1 MDIKQDFK
9 VYCSTNLNEFKKSID
24 SDFLNEDDELILEG
38 IASSTSMDWDGDYM
52 TQECLEDMK
61 SQAIGLTVLQDHG
74 NDLKDIIGKV
84 LEVTESSA
92 DLFKIRFSIIPSA
105 KKFIKELLDNDINLG
120 LSIGAKALD
129 YEPNEDA
136 NSYGW
141 KINKVKLFEISLV
154 SLPANWDSYGSVEI
168 SKAFN
173 EEDMITATCFNGACK
188 QLVKNHQISIQ
199 KELEDTNDDED
210 EIVTHQD
217 CINYVNELG
226 ISMYDRLLEQ
236 IAEEIEKIKTDIFY
250 NMNNTNSNNSDTV
263 KEDTNNQSTNEED
276 TNNSSKK
283 EDVKEKKLDMS
294 EIEEK
299 IDTEVQTPTNS
310 IEEEV
315 NVTSVEE
322 NEFMKSMEEEVKI
335 GKSLD
340 THETETVSNE
350 EILKSIKELTSVLS
364 AQNDNMDA
372 KISEALEKKLEQERE
387 VIRKEVEEELF
398 KELTTERKPVE
409 TDQVKVE
416 KKLEEENKEES
427 VETKK
432 SMNTY
437 DIAKMLCNQ

>member
-9 VYCSTNLNEFKKSID
+9 VYCSTNLNEFKKSIG
-24 SDFLNEDDELILEG
+24 SDFLEENDELILEG

-61 SQAIGLTVLQDHG
+61 SQAVGLSVLQNHDDG
-74 NDLKDIIGKV
+74 LSDIIGKV
-84 LEVTESSA
+84 LEVKESSA
-92 DLFKIRFSIIPSA
+92 DLFKIRFSILPHA
-105 KKFIKELLDNDINLG
+105 REFIKELLDNDINLG

-129 YEPNEDA
+129 YEPNEDS

-168 SKAFN
+168 SKTFN

-188 QLVKNHQISIQ
+188 QLVKNYKLNIK

-236 IAEEIEKIKTDIFY
+236 ISEEIEKIKSDIFY
-250 NMNNTNSNNSDTV
+250 NNYNT

-276 TNNSSKK
+276 TNDSSKN

-315 NVTSVEE
+315 NEASVEE
-322 NEFMKSMEEEVKI
+322 NEFVKSMEKEVKI
-335 GKSLD
+335 EKSVD
-340 THETETVSNE
+340 VHEEETVSNE
-350 EILKSIKELTSVLS
+350 EILKSIKELIGILT
-364 AQNDNMDA
+364 A
-372 KISEALEKKLEQERE
+372 KKEEADVEFTKSFEEKLKQEKE
-387 VIRKEVEEELF
+387 NIRKEVEEEIF

-437 DIAKMLCNQ
+437 EIAKMLCNQ

>member
-1 MDIKQDFK
+1 
-9 VYCSTNLNEFKKSID
+9 
-24 SDFLNEDDELILEG
+24 
-38 IASSTSMDWDGDYM
+38 MDWDGDYM

-61 SQAIGLTVLQDHG
+61 SQAVGLSVLQNHDDG
-74 NDLKDIIGKV
+74 LSDIIGKI

-92 DLFKIRFSIIPSA
+92 DLFKIRFSILPHA
-105 KKFIKELLDNDINLG
+105 REFIKELLDNDINLG

-129 YEPNEDA
+129 YEPNEDS

-168 SKAFN
+168 SKTFN
-173 EEDMITATCFNGACK
+173 EEDMITANCFNGACK
-188 QLVKNHQISIQ
+188 QLVKNYKLNIK

-236 IAEEIEKIKTDIFY
+236 ISEEIEKIKSDIFY
-250 NMNNTNSNNSDTV
+250 NNYNA

-276 TNNSSKK
+276 TNDSSKN

-315 NVTSVEE
+315 NEASVEE
-322 NEFMKSMEEEVKI
+322 NEFVKSMEKEVKI
-335 GKSLD
+335 EKSVD
-340 THETETVSNE
+340 VHEEETVSNE
-350 EILKSIKELTSVLS
+350 EILKSIKELIGILT
-364 AQNDNMDA
+364 AQ
-372 KISEALEKKLEQERE
+372 KEEADVEFTKSFEEKLKQEKE
-387 VIRKEVEEELF
+387 NIRKEVEEEIF

-432 SMNTY
+432 V
-437 DIAKMLCNQ
+437 

>member
-9 VYCSTNLNEFKKSID
+9 VYCSTNLNEFKKSIG
-24 SDFLNEDDELILEG
+24 SNFLEENDELILEG

-61 SQAIGLTVLQDHG
+61 SQAVGLSVLQNHDDG
-74 NDLKDIIGKV
+74 LSDIIGKV
-84 LEVTESSA
+84 LEVKESSA
-92 DLFKIRFSIIPSA
+92 DLFKIRFSILPHA
-105 KKFIKELLDNDINLG
+105 REFIKELLDNDINLG

-129 YEPNEDA
+129 YEPNEDS

-168 SKAFN
+168 SKTFN

-188 QLVKNHQISIQ
+188 QLVKNYKLNIK

-236 IAEEIEKIKTDIFY
+236 ISEEIEKIKSDIFY
-250 NMNNTNSNNSDTV
+250 NNYNT

-276 TNNSSKK
+276 TNDSSKN

-315 NVTSVEE
+315 NEASVEE
-322 NEFMKSMEEEVKI
+322 NEFVKSMEKEVKI
-335 GKSLD
+335 EKSVD
-340 THETETVSNE
+340 VHEEETVSNE
-350 EILKSIKELTSVLS
+350 EILKSIKELIGILT
-364 AQNDNMDA
+364 AQ
-372 KISEALEKKLEQERE
+372 KEEADVEFTKSFEEKLKQEKE
-387 VIRKEVEEELF
+387 NIRKEVEEEIF

-437 DIAKMLCNQ
+437 EIAKMLCNQ

>member
-9 VYCSTNLNEFKKSID
+9 VYCSTNLNEFKKSIG
-24 SDFLNEDDELILEG
+24 SDFLEENDELILEG

-61 SQAIGLTVLQDHG
+61 SQAVGLSVLQNHDDG
-74 NDLKDIIGKV
+74 LSDIIGKV
-84 LEVTESSA
+84 LEVKESSA
-92 DLFKIRFSIIPSA
+92 DLFKIRFSILPHA
-105 KKFIKELLDNDINLG
+105 REFIKELLDNDINLG

-129 YEPNEDA
+129 YEPNEDS

-168 SKAFN
+168 SKTFN

-188 QLVKNHQISIQ
+188 QLVKNYKLNIK

-236 IAEEIEKIKTDIFY
+236 ISEEIEKIKSDITD
-250 NMNNTNSNNSDTV
+250 
-263 KEDTNNQSTNEED
+263 NNQNTNEED
-276 TNNSSKK
+276 TNDSSKN

-315 NVTSVEE
+315 NEASVEE
-322 NEFMKSMEEEVKI
+322 NEFVKSMEKEVKI
-335 GKSLD
+335 EKSVD
-340 THETETVSNE
+340 VHEEETVSNE
-350 EILKSIKELTSVLS
+350 EILKSIKELIGILT
-364 AQNDNMDA
+364 AQ
-372 KISEALEKKLEQERE
+372 KEEADVEFTKSFEEKLKQEKE
-387 VIRKEVEEELF
+387 NIRKEVEEEIF

-437 DIAKMLCNQ
+437 EIAKMLCNQ

>member
-9 VYCSTNLNEFKKSID
+9 VYCSTNLNEFKKSIG
-24 SDFLNEDDELILEG
+24 SDFLEENDELILEG

-61 SQAIGLTVLQDHG
+61 SQAVGLSVLQNHDDG
-74 NDLKDIIGKV
+74 LSDIIGKV
-84 LEVTESSA
+84 LEVKESSA
-92 DLFKIRFSIIPSA
+92 DLFKIRFSILPHA
-105 KKFIKELLDNDINLG
+105 REFIKELLDNDINLG

-129 YEPNEDA
+129 YEPNEDS

-168 SKAFN
+168 SKTFN

-188 QLVKNHQISIQ
+188 QLVKNYKLNIK

-236 IAEEIEKIKTDIFY
+236 ISEEIEKIKSDIFY
-250 NMNNTNSNNSDTV
+250 NNYNT

-276 TNNSSKK
+276 TNDSSKN

-315 NVTSVEE
+315 NEASVEE
-322 NEFMKSMEEEVKI
+322 NEFVKSMEKEVKI
-335 GKSLD
+335 EKSVD
-340 THETETVSNE
+340 VHEEETVSNE
-350 EILKSIKELTSVLS
+350 EILKSIKELIGILT
-364 AQNDNMDA
+364 AQ
-372 KISEALEKKLEQERE
+372 KEEADVEFTKSFEEKLKQEKE
-387 VIRKEVEEELF
+387 NIRKEVEEEIF

-437 DIAKMLCNQ
+437 EIAKMLCNQ

>member
-9 VYCSTNLNEFKKSID
+9 VYCSTNLNEFKKSIG
-24 SDFLNEDDELILEG
+24 SNFLEESDELILEG

-61 SQAIGLTVLQDHG
+61 SQAVGLSVLQNHDDG
-74 NDLKDIIGKV
+74 LSDIIGKI
-84 LEVTESSA
+84 LEVKESSA
-92 DLFKIRFSIIPSA
+92 DLFKIRFSILPHA
-105 KKFIKELLDNDINLG
+105 REFIKELLDNDINLG

-129 YEPNEDA
+129 YEPNEDS

-168 SKAFN
+168 SKTFN

-188 QLVKNHQISIQ
+188 QLVKNYKLNIK

-236 IAEEIEKIKTDIFY
+236 ISEEIEKIKSDIFY
-250 NMNNTNSNNSDTV
+250 NNYNT

-276 TNNSSKK
+276 TNDSSKN

-315 NVTSVEE
+315 NEASVEE
-322 NEFMKSMEEEVKI
+322 NEFVKSMEKEVKI
-335 GKSLD
+335 EKSVD
-340 THETETVSNE
+340 VHEEETVSNE
-350 EILKSIKELTSVLS
+350 EILKSIKELIGILT
-364 AQNDNMDA
+364 AQ
-372 KISEALEKKLEQERE
+372 KEEEADVEFTKSFEEKLKQEKE
-387 VIRKEVEEELF
+387 NIRKEVEEEIF

-437 DIAKMLCNQ
+437 EIAKMLCNQ

>member
-9 VYCSTNLNEFKKSID
+9 VYCSTNLNEFKKSIG
-24 SDFLNEDDELILEG
+24 SNFLEENDELILEG

-61 SQAIGLTVLQDHG
+61 SQAVGLSVLQNHDDG
-74 NDLKDIIGKV
+74 LSDIIGKV
-84 LEVTESSA
+84 LEVKESSA
-92 DLFKIRFSIIPSA
+92 DLFKIRFSILPHA
-105 KKFIKELLDNDINLG
+105 REFIKELLDNDINLG

-129 YEPNEDA
+129 YEPNEDS

-168 SKAFN
+168 SKTFN

-188 QLVKNHQISIQ
+188 QLVKNYKLNIK

-236 IAEEIEKIKTDIFY
+236 ISEEIEKIKSDIFY
-250 NMNNTNSNNSDTV
+250 NNYNT

-276 TNNSSKK
+276 TNDSSKN

-315 NVTSVEE
+315 NEASVEE
-322 NEFMKSMEEEVKI
+322 NEFVKSMEKEVKI
-335 GKSLD
+335 EKSMD
-340 THETETVSNE
+340 VHEEETVSNE
-350 EILKSIKELTSVLS
+350 EILKSIKELIGILT
-364 AQNDNMDA
+364 AQ
-372 KISEALEKKLEQERE
+372 KEEADVEFTKSFEEKLKQEKE
-387 VIRKEVEEELF
+387 NIRKEVEEEIF

-437 DIAKMLCNQ
+437 EIAKMLCNQ

>member
-9 VYCSTNLNEFKKSID
+9 VYCSTNLNEFKKSIG
-24 SDFLNEDDELILEG
+24 SDFLEENDELILEG

-61 SQAIGLTVLQDHG
+61 SQAVGLSVLQNHDDG
-74 NDLKDIIGKV
+74 LSDIIGKV
-84 LEVTESSA
+84 LEVKESSA
-92 DLFKIRFSIIPSA
+92 DLFKIRFSILPHA
-105 KKFIKELLDNDINLG
+105 REFIKELLDNDINLG

-129 YEPNEDA
+129 YEPNEDS

-168 SKAFN
+168 SKTFN

-188 QLVKNHQISIQ
+188 QLVKNYKLNIK

-210 EIVTHQD
+210 KIVTHQD

-236 IAEEIEKIKTDIFY
+236 ISEEIEKIKSDIFY
-250 NMNNTNSNNSDTV
+250 NNYNT

-276 TNNSSKK
+276 TNDSSKN

-315 NVTSVEE
+315 NEASVEE
-322 NEFMKSMEEEVKI
+322 NEFVKSMEKEVKI
-335 GKSLD
+335 EKSVD
-340 THETETVSNE
+340 VHEEETVSNE
-350 EILKSIKELTSVLS
+350 EILKSIKELIGILT
-364 AQNDNMDA
+364 A
-372 KISEALEKKLEQERE
+372 KKEEADVEFTKSFEEKLKQEKE
-387 VIRKEVEEELF
+387 NIRKEVEEEIF

-437 DIAKMLCNQ
+437 EIAKMLCNQ

>member
-9 VYCSTNLNEFKKSID
+9 VYCSTNLNEFKKSIG
-24 SDFLNEDDELILEG
+24 SNFLEENDELILEG

-61 SQAIGLTVLQDHG
+61 SQAVGLSVLQNHDDG
-74 NDLKDIIGKV
+74 LSDIIGKV
-84 LEVTESSA
+84 LEVKESSA
-92 DLFKIRFSIIPSA
+92 DLFKIRFSILPHA
-105 KKFIKELLDNDINLG
+105 REFIKELLDNDINLG

-129 YEPNEDA
+129 YEPNEDS

-168 SKAFN
+168 SKTFN

-188 QLVKNHQISIQ
+188 QLVKNYKLNIK

-236 IAEEIEKIKTDIFY
+236 ISEEIEKIKSDIFY
-250 NMNNTNSNNSDTV
+250 NNYNT

-276 TNNSSKK
+276 TNDSSKN

-315 NVTSVEE
+315 NEASVEE
-322 NEFMKSMEEEVKI
+322 NEFVKSMEKEVKI
-335 GKSLD
+335 EKSVD
-340 THETETVSNE
+340 VHEEETVSNE
-350 EILKSIKELTSVLS
+350 EILKSIKELIGILT
-364 AQNDNMDA
+364 A
-372 KISEALEKKLEQERE
+372 KKEEADVEFTKSFEEKLKQEKE
-387 VIRKEVEEELF
+387 NIRKEVEEEIF

-437 DIAKMLCNQ
+437 EIAKMLCNQ